1 MGLKRGDFK
10 QSGTL
15 RYAYF
20 GIICHA
26 IFNLIQTGP
35 GHTVPPARHI

>member
-15 RYAYF
+15 RY
-20 GIICHA
+20 A

-35 GHTVPPARHI
+35 GHTVPPARH